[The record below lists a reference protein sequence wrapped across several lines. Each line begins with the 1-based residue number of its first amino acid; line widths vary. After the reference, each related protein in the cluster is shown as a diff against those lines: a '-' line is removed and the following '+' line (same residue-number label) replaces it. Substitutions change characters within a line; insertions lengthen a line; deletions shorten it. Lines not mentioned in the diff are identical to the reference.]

1 MIYKVLY
8 QPNPQENPKREATK
22 ALYLDAPTQAEVRDL
37 IAENTDYVVEFIQPL
52 AGKKLEFEQQ
62 EPDFKITEF
71 NK

>member
-8 QPNPQENPKREATK
+8 QANPKENPKREATK
-22 ALYLDAPTQAEVRDL
+22 SLYVEAQTQAEVRDL
-37 IAENTDYVVEFIQPL
+37 IAENTEYTVEFIQPL
-52 AGKKLEFEQQ
+52 AGKHLEFEQQ

>member
-8 QPNPQENPKREATK
+8 QPNPQSNSKREATK
-22 ALYLDAPTQAEVRDL
+22 ALYLDAQTQAEVRDL
-37 IAENTDYVVEFIQPL
+37 IAKNTDYLIEFIQPL
-52 AGKKLEFEQQ
+52 AGKHLEFEQQ